1 MGPVNSL
8 LRLHGIVHSSRT
20 VVVAALILLFVVAV
34 RSAQNP
40 AVPNGGDG
48 SPPDSAVKNPSAP
61 TPPKQVGGAK
71 KDGLEKTKT
80 DVAQLSALADKLRD
94 ELNDLNPNIFSLD
107 ILQKTQAIEKLA
119 KQIKEDADER

>member
-8 LRLHGIVHSSRT
+8 PRVHGIMHSLRA
-20 VVVAALILLFVVAV
+20 VVLTALILLFVVAV

-40 AVPNGGDG
+40 AVPNGGDV
-48 SPPDSAVKNPSAP
+48 SPPDSAVKDQFVR
-61 TPPKQVGGAK
+61 TPPRQVGGAK

-80 DVAQLSALADKLRD
+80 DVAELSALADKLRD
-94 ELNDLNPNIFSLD
+94 ELNKMNPNIFSLD
-107 ILQKTQAIEKLA
+107 ILQKTQAIENLA